1 MEPSDQTI
9 NEQASPHL
17 DHAYDQLDFLD
28 DEQRQKVARQVSGI
42 VDFSGHDEIHIEA
55 GDSLNPSEYQ
65 SEVARDCIEAVGNYF
80 RLAYDP
86 DKSEDDVWAD
96 AISLA
101 IDEQTTLSMQ
111 PYDGEAVALIIAK
124 LSGVKLTDE
133 QTIECLDGSRQ
144 FAGIA
149 AWSEES
155 GQYEPIS
162 IDETAYAYDLIDR
175 GETDILVGNLEQF
188 RSLPGVLAN
197 QLATEHSALVARAVT
212 SFDNPDYNYI
222 AHRLT
227 NEGDNYTLA
236 SCLRN
241 FRNLDNEIADKFM
254 GTNSITNLAHNL
266 ASFSNPDY
274 QKIADKFIEYGE
286 TRIKDLAKSL
296 ANFHGLNNQTA
307 QALLGVEPGKV
318 IKNREVFPDLA
329 IEQILDG
336 TSDTGIQTAT
346 VDNIEMFS
354 SEEQSYISETLLDH
368 GSSGCVLLADA
379 REKFGEIDETRLI
392 DQLLQYG
399 AADIVLDNLEKF
411 KEPDIERIVN
421 SAIETKNTFSIADN
435 IAKLHGLSPDIVPS
449 LLIID
454 FSYIDLAQHAGAFAN
469 PYDALSHLHADQWEN
484 PDLADA
490 VVENI
495 HSYHLAPDQL
505 NEVLTKCAQNYSTA
519 QKIKQFDLSHMGLD
533 QESID
538 TLLKHISTLK
548 PELTDVRKDNPYEST
563 SGSIDVLTLTKPGT
577 EIHKLGSQI
586 SKLLREAEDDDTH
599 KFNELATVISNRF
612 GGLKSR
618 ILHRQEHYDYDDVLG
633 NEPDS
638 PTNALFPTYRR
649 LVADFIALEF
659 EESGYSLDNLS
670 QQELKHILVAMSNAL
685 SYANDKFFD
694 VLGTDVPYYD
704 KLYTEWD
711 AKRLGQKDF
720 QEVFLGR
727 DGVYAYMGRR
737 AQLQARKRFL
747 GIKGESHEL
756 TMPTYLVYPRTFRDS
771 LNPETKSE
779 YLFQNITNPQAAHYY
794 DTGFTGTIPQDIMR
808 VLGVSEA
815 DWDERIRL
823 LSASKR
829 DRTVLG
835 LEGSKDE
842 RDQIVNT
849 VEYNVKNE
857 STAQGLYD
865 GDGDALRPYAQPT
878 TAAERLAFGL
888 VQQALHRH
896 YYVREM
902 RSLQSSETRIAMTAQ
917 TLQGGELR
925 LSTELSEAQNK
936 ELTDLFDHDNIGQRL
951 LATAQT
957 IKLSD
962 PNDPYPDE
970 AVFEVPLSGTD
981 GVIVKSVVTDK
992 QQGPLDEFEALI
1004 LLQKLG
1010 IDSPKPLGR
1019 IFTSGQHGFI
1029 VMEKL
1034 PGISGRAI
1042 KQYFDD
1048 NSIPEP
1054 EQTYLLARAKEKMTE
1069 VAETVRRD
1077 TGLDK
1082 PWRLKDFMI
1091 VFGRGDDGNGL
1102 LDIQRMLPIDFE
1114 RAKVFDPQ
1122 NPHSIELGQGLNTQ
1136 DV

>member
-9 NEQASPHL
+9 NEQARPHL
-17 DHAYDQLDFLD
+17 DYAYDQLDFLD

-42 VDFSGHDEIHIEA
+42 VDFSDHDEAHIEA
-55 GDSLNPSEYQ
+55 GDSLNPNEHQ
-65 SEVARDCIEAVGNYF
+65 SELTRDCIKAVGDYF
-80 RLAYDP
+80 TLAYDP
-86 DKSEDDVWAD
+86 SKSEDEVWTD
-96 AISLA
+96 AISRAL
-101 IDEQTTLSMQ
+101 DDQTTLSMQ
-111 PYDGEAVALIIAK
+111 SYDGEGVALIMAK
-124 LSGVKLTDE
+124 LSGAKLTDE
-133 QTIECLDGSRQ
+133 QAIGCLEGSRQ
-144 FAGIA
+144 YAGIA
-149 AWSEES
+149 AWNEES

-175 GETDILVGNLEQF
+175 GETDTLVGKLEYF
-188 RSLPGVLAN
+188 RSLPSE
-197 QLATEHSALVARAVT
+197 LATKLAATHPSLVARATT

-222 AHRLT
+222 AHRLLD
-227 NEGDNYTLA
+227 EGDGYTLE
-236 SCLRN
+236 SCLHN
-241 FRNLDNEIADKFM
+241 FKHLDNEIADEFM
-254 GTNSITNLAHNL
+254 DTNSIGKLAANLDK
-266 ASFSNPDY
+266 FDNPDY
-274 QKIADKFIEYGE
+274 QKIADKFIEFGP
-286 TRIKDLAKSL
+286 TRVKNLAL
-296 ANFHGLNNQTA
+296 RLHDFRNLNNQTA
-307 QALLGVEPGKV
+307 QRLLESYPSYV
-318 IKNREVFPDLA
+318 IHSLGSFSDFTAEMVVDELA
-329 IEQILDG
+329 
-336 TSDTGIQTAT
+336 
-346 VDNIEMFS
+346 
-354 SEEQSYISETLLDH
+354 
-368 GSSGCVLLADA
+368 
-379 REKFGEIDETRLI
+379 EK
-392 DQLLQYG
+392 QQYSPL
-399 AADIVLDNLEKF
+399 LDNLEKF
-411 KEPDIERIVN
+411 SQDQRDHVASKIIRDGSPEDRLRLVENLQHFNEVDEDRLLELMSGVPHVVLNNIEKFKNPDTGSIVDTALQKGKWIDIREN
-421 SAIETKNTFSIADN
+421 MTKLRGLRTDVAATLLGSGEFSF
-435 IAKLHGLSPDIVPS
+435 V
-449 LLIID
+449 
-454 FSYIDLAQHAGAFAN
+454 DLAQHADSFEN
-469 PYDALSHLHADQWEN
+469 PYEALGLLHNNDWED

-490 VVENI
+490 IVENI
-495 HSYHLAPDQL
+495 HSYHLTPDQL
-505 NEVLTKCAQNYSTA
+505 NEILTKCAQNYSTA

-533 QESID
+533 QQAID
-538 TLLKHISTLK
+538 TLLEHISTLK

-577 EIHKLGSQI
+577 ELHKLGSQI
-586 SKLLREAEDDDTH
+586 SKLLREAEDDESH
-599 KFNELATVISNRF
+599 KFNELATVISNKF

-638 PTNALFPTYRR
+638 PTNSIFPTYRR

-659 EESGYSLDNLS
+659 EESGYSLDNVS

-727 DGVYAYMGRR
+727 DGVYAYIGRR

-756 TMPTYLVYPRTFRDS
+756 AMPTYLVYPRTFRDS
-771 LNPETKSE
+771 LNQETKSE
-779 YLFQNITNPQAAHYY
+779 YLFQNISNPQAAHYY

-857 STAQGLYD
+857 STAQGLYG
-865 GDGDALRPYAQPT
+865 GDGDVLRPYAQPT

-902 RSLQSSETRIAMTAQ
+902 HSLQSSETRIAMTAQ

-925 LSTELSEAQNK
+925 LSTELDEAQKK

-1004 LLQKLG
+1004 LLQRLG

-1042 KQYFDD
+1042 RQYFDD
-1048 NSIPEP
+1048 NSVPEP
-1054 EQTYLLARAKEKMTE
+1054 EQSFLLARAKEKMTE

-1091 VFGRGDDGNGL
+1091 VFGRGDDGNGF

-1122 NPHSIELGQGLNTQ
+1122 NPHSIELGQGLESQ
-1136 DV
+1136 